1 MQPVQSG
8 SLNSGHTFSGSE
20 VGPFHSSPAFSVN
33 PDAHLTC
40 MSLRIDSLLFHA
52 YDIILVS
59 FYCQEVCLFNLTCS
73 FSGNFTKS
81 KIVE

>member
-33 PDAHLTC
+33 PDAHVTC
-40 MSLRIDSLLFHA
+40 MSLRIDEQSA
-52 YDIILVS
+52 VP
-59 FYCQEVCLFNLTCS
+59 CL
-73 FSGNFTKS
+73 
-81 KIVE
+81 